1 MATQELAP
9 LTAQQPKAAHVVATT
24 QPQPHPKPKI
34 RREKPEKL
42 FKWKLKENDGC
53 CSSWC
58 SAHFFLIYLLLTN
71 ITNIVIA
78 GYHIKVLTDD
88 YGTHTICYYPS
99 NGAPQECVDERQF
112 YEDAGLTET
121 FLIIEIVFL
130 VLYVITTI
138 MTFHAL
144 QKCIPWIFFT
154 LWLFI
159 NIQIIFILI
168 HSILTGIFWGIFAL
182 LIPMLLSCY
191 FWMLYQLVCS
201 FVLRSYFMNLSI
213 CKISMI

>member
-9 LTAQQPKAAHVVATT
+9 LNVQQRQAAHVIATT

-71 ITNIVIA
+71 ITNMVIA
-78 GYHIKVLTDD
+78 GYHLKVLIDP
-88 YGTHTICYYPS
+88 YGTHEICYYPAD
-99 NGAPQECVDERQF
+99 GEPEECVDERQF
-112 YEDAGLTET
+112 YEDAGLTKT
-121 FLIIEIVFL
+121 FLIVEIVFL
-130 VLYVITTI
+130 VLYVLVTI

-144 QKCIPWIFFT
+144 QKCIPWIFFL

-159 NIQIIFILI
+159 NVQIIFILI
-168 HSILTGIFWGIFAL
+168 HTILTGIYWGIFAL

-191 FWMLYQLVCS
+191 FWMLYQLVC
-201 FVLRSYFMNLSI
+201 FIVLIHSLSHLFFFFS
-213 CKISMI
+213 K